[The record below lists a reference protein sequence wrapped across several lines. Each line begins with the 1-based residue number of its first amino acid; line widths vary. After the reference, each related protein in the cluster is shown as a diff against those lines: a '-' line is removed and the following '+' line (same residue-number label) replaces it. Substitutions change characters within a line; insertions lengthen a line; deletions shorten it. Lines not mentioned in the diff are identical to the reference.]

1 MAYLLKVSKK
11 KVCPLKTCAGRLGGE
26 HESPAGLAGMGN
38 FGLLIDS
45 PLCKAVPEGYKITFT
60 ALYIKFFFVS
70 ITAVIRIR

>member
-11 KVCPLKTCAGRLGGE
+11 KGMSTEDLCWEELGAREPRG
-26 HESPAGLAGMGN
+26 ATGMGN

-60 ALYIKFFFVS
+60 ALYITVS
-70 ITAVIRIR
+70 AGDIASRRAG